1 MTAIEAPGG
10 RAQARGAGIVTAV
23 VGFAGTSAVVLTGLT
38 AVGASPSQAA
48 SGLLALCVTQGLGT
62 VLLAHRFR
70 RPITLSWST
79 PGAAL
84 LIGSGAVEGG
94 WAAAVGAFLVC
105 GILVL
110 ATALW
115 PLLGR
120 LVRLIPASVAAAML
134 AGVLLP
140 LCVATVTGAVAT
152 PLVVLPVV
160 LAWLAAAR
168 FAPRWAAPTG
178 LAAALAV
185 VGISLAVAGPA
196 PGSSLDLAHLV
207 PRIELTAPVFT
218 VAAAVA
224 LGVPLFVVTMASQNL
239 PGVAVLASFGYETP
253 WRAAMTTTAAAT
265 LVSAPFGG
273 HAVNLA
279 ALSAALSAAP
289 SAHPDP
295 DERWRAASTAGWTN
309 LVLGLASAAL
319 AAVIVAGPAGVVAA
333 AAGLALAPSL
343 ASSLASAMR
352 EPGAHLP
359 AIATFV
365 VAASGITVG
374 GLGAAFCALVVGVLV
389 HLALRTRATPRDRL
403 DRHEERDAA

>member
-1 MTAIEAPGG
+1 MTVSEAAGG
-10 RAQARGAGIVTAV
+10 RAQARGAGIATAV
-23 VGFAGTSAVVLTGLT
+23 VGFAGTSAVVLTGLG

-62 VLLAHRFR
+62 VLLAHRTR
-70 RPITLSWST
+70 RPITLAWST

-84 LIGSGAVEGG
+84 LIGSGGAEGG

-105 GILVL
+105 GILLL

-140 LCVATVTGAVAT
+140 LCVATVTAGVRT

-160 LAWLAAAR
+160 LAWLAACR
-168 FAPRWAAPTG
+168 WAPRWAAPAA

-185 VGISLAVAGPA
+185 VGIALAVAGPA
-196 PGSSLDLAHLV
+196 PGTSLDVADLV
-207 PRIELTAPVFT
+207 PRIELTAPAFT

-224 LGVPLFVVTMASQNL
+224 LGIPLFVVTMASQNL
-239 PGVAVLASFGYETP
+239 PGVAVLASFGYDTP

-265 LVSAPFGG
+265 LVSAPLGG

-279 ALSAALSAAP
+279 AISAALSAAP

-295 DERWRAASTAGWTN
+295 AERWRAASSAGWTN

-333 AAGLALAPSL
+333 AAGLALVPSL
-343 ASSLASAMR
+343 AASLASAVR

-359 AIATFV
+359 AVATFV

-374 GLGAAFCALVVGVLV
+374 GLGAAFCALVAGVLV
-389 HLALRTRATPRDRL
+389 HLALRTRRAPRDRL

>member
-1 MTAIEAPGG
+1 MTVSEATGG

-23 VGFAGTSAVVLTGLT
+23 VGFAGTSAVVLTGLA

-62 VLLAHRFR
+62 VLLARRTR

-140 LCVATVTGAVAT
+140 LCVATVTAAART
-152 PLVVLPVV
+152 PLVVLPVI
-160 LAWLAAAR
+160 LAWLAAVR
-168 FAPRWAAPTG
+168 WAPRWAAPTA

-185 VGISLAVAGPA
+185 VGIGLAVAGPV
-196 PGSSLDLAHLV
+196 PGTSLDIADLL

-224 LGVPLFVVTMASQNL
+224 LGIPLFVVTMASQNL

-279 ALSAALSAAP
+279 ALSAALSASP

-295 DERWRAASTAGWTN
+295 AERWRAASTAGWTN

-333 AAGLALAPSL
+333 AAGLALVPSL
-343 ASSLASAMR
+343 AASLASAVR
-352 EPGAHLP
+352 DPGAHLP
-359 AIATFV
+359 AVATFV

-389 HLALRTRATPRDRL
+389 HLSLLTRRAPRDRL

>member
-70 RPITLSWST
+70 RPITLAWST

-168 FAPRWAAPTG
+168 FAP
-178 LAAALAV
+178 
-185 VGISLAVAGPA
+185 
-196 PGSSLDLAHLV
+196 
-207 PRIELTAPVFT
+207 
-218 VAAAVA
+218 
-224 LGVPLFVVTMASQNL
+224 
-239 PGVAVLASFGYETP
+239 
-253 WRAAMTTTAAAT
+253 
-265 LVSAPFGG
+265 
-273 HAVNLA
+273 
-279 ALSAALSAAP
+279 
-289 SAHPDP
+289 
-295 DERWRAASTAGWTN
+295 
-309 LVLGLASAAL
+309 
-319 AAVIVAGPAGVVAA
+319 
-333 AAGLALAPSL
+333 
-343 ASSLASAMR
+343 
-352 EPGAHLP
+352 
-359 AIATFV
+359 
-365 VAASGITVG
+365 
-374 GLGAAFCALVVGVLV
+374 
-389 HLALRTRATPRDRL
+389 
-403 DRHEERDAA
+403 

>member
-1 MTAIEAPGG
+1 MTVSEAAGG
-10 RAQARGAGIVTAV
+10 RAQARGAGIATAV
-23 VGFAGTSAVVLTGLT
+23 VGFAGTSAVVLTGLR

-62 VLLAHRFR
+62 VLLAHRTR
-70 RPITLSWST
+70 RPITLAWST

-84 LIGSGAVEGG
+84 LIGSGGVEGG

-105 GILVL
+105 GILLL

-140 LCVATVTGAVAT
+140 LCVATVTAGVRT

-160 LAWLAAAR
+160 LAWLAACR
-168 FAPRWAAPTG
+168 WAPRWAAPAA

-185 VGISLAVAGPA
+185 VGIALAVAGPA
-196 PGSSLDLAHLV
+196 PGTSLDVADLV
-207 PRIELTAPVFT
+207 PRIELTAPAFT

-224 LGVPLFVVTMASQNL
+224 LGIPLFVVTMASQNL
-239 PGVAVLASFGYETP
+239 PGVAVLASFGYDTP

-265 LVSAPFGG
+265 LVSAPLGG

-279 ALSAALSAAP
+279 AISAALSAAP

-295 DERWRAASTAGWTN
+295 AERWRAASTAGWTN

-333 AAGLALAPSL
+333 AAGLALVPSL
-343 ASSLASAMR
+343 AASLASAVR

-359 AIATFV
+359 AVATFV
-365 VAASGITVG
+365 VAASGITVC
-374 GLGAAFCALVVGVLV
+374 GLGAAFCALVAGVLV
-389 HLALRTRATPRDRL
+389 HLALRTRRAQRDRL

>member
-1 MTAIEAPGG
+1 MTVSEAAGG
-10 RAQARGAGIVTAV
+10 RAQARGAGIATAV
-23 VGFAGTSAVVLTGLT
+23 VGFAGTSAIVLTGLG

-62 VLLAHRFR
+62 VLLAHRTR
-70 RPITLSWST
+70 RPITLAWST

-84 LIGSGAVEGG
+84 LIGSGGVEGG

-105 GILVL
+105 GILLL

-140 LCVATVTGAVAT
+140 LCVATVTAGVRT

-160 LAWLAAAR
+160 LAWLAACR
-168 FAPRWAAPTG
+168 WAPRWTAPAA

-185 VGISLAVAGPA
+185 VGIALAVAGPA
-196 PGSSLDLAHLV
+196 PGTSLDVADLV
-207 PRIELTAPVFT
+207 PRIELTAPAFT

-224 LGVPLFVVTMASQNL
+224 LGIPLFVVTMASQNL
-239 PGVAVLASFGYETP
+239 PGVAVLASFGYDTP

-265 LVSAPFGG
+265 LVSAPLGG

-279 ALSAALSAAP
+279 AISAALSAAP

-295 DERWRAASTAGWTN
+295 AERWRAASTAGWTN

-333 AAGLALAPSL
+333 AAGLALVPSL
-343 ASSLASAMR
+343 AASLASAVR

-359 AIATFV
+359 AVSTFV

-374 GLGAAFCALVVGVLV
+374 GLGAAFCALVAGVLV
-389 HLALRTRATPRDRL
+389 HLALRTRRAPRDRL

>member
-1 MTAIEAPGG
+1 MTVSEAAGG
-10 RAQARGAGIVTAV
+10 RAQARGAGIATAV
-23 VGFAGTSAVVLTGLT
+23 VGFAGTSAVVLTGLG

-62 VLLAHRFR
+62 VLLAHRTR
-70 RPITLSWST
+70 RPITLAWST

-84 LIGSGAVEGG
+84 LIGSGGVEGG

-105 GILVL
+105 GILLL

-140 LCVATVTGAVAT
+140 LCVATVTAGVRT

-160 LAWLAAAR
+160 LAWLAACR
-168 FAPRWAAPTG
+168 WAPRRAAPAA

-185 VGISLAVAGPA
+185 VGIALAVAGPA
-196 PGSSLDLAHLV
+196 PGTSLDVADLV
-207 PRIELTAPVFT
+207 PRIELTAPAFT

-224 LGVPLFVVTMASQNL
+224 LGIPLFVVTMASQNL
-239 PGVAVLASFGYETP
+239 PGVAVLASFGYDTP

-265 LVSAPFGG
+265 LVSAPLGG

-279 ALSAALSAAP
+279 AISAALSAAP
-289 SAHPDP
+289 SAHPNP
-295 DERWRAASTAGWTN
+295 AERWRAASTAGWTN

-319 AAVIVAGPAGVVAA
+319 AAVILAGPAGVVAA
-333 AAGLALAPSL
+333 AAGLALVPSL
-343 ASSLASAMR
+343 AASLASAVR

-359 AIATFV
+359 AVATFV

-374 GLGAAFCALVVGVLV
+374 GLGAAFCALVAGVLV
-389 HLALRTRATPRDRL
+389 HLALRTRRAPRDRL

>member
-1 MTAIEAPGG
+1 MTVSEVAGG
-10 RAQARGAGIVTAV
+10 RAQARGAGIATAV
-23 VGFAGTSAVVLTGLT
+23 VGFAGTSAVVLTGLG

-48 SGLLALCVTQGLGT
+48 SGLLALCVMQGLGT
-62 VLLAHRFR
+62 VLLAHRTR
-70 RPITLSWST
+70 RPITLAWST

-84 LIGSGAVEGG
+84 LIGSGGVEGG

-105 GILVL
+105 GILLL

-140 LCVATVTGAVAT
+140 LCVATVTAGVRT

-160 LAWLAAAR
+160 LAWLAACR
-168 FAPRWAAPTG
+168 WAPRWAAPAA

-185 VGISLAVAGPA
+185 VGIALAVAGPA
-196 PGSSLDLAHLV
+196 PGTSLDVADLV
-207 PRIELTAPVFT
+207 PRIELTAPAFT

-239 PGVAVLASFGYETP
+239 PGVAVLASFGYDTP

-265 LVSAPFGG
+265 LVSAPLGG

-279 ALSAALSAAP
+279 AISAALSAAP

-295 DERWRAASTAGWTN
+295 AERWRAASSAGWTN

-333 AAGLALAPSL
+333 AAGLALVPSL
-343 ASSLASAMR
+343 AASLASAVR

-359 AIATFV
+359 AVATFV
-365 VAASGITVG
+365 VAASGSTVG
-374 GLGAAFCALVVGVLV
+374 GLGAAFCALVAGVLV
-389 HLALRTRATPRDRL
+389 HLALRTRRAPRDRL

>member
-1 MTAIEAPGG
+1 MTVSEAAGG
-10 RAQARGAGIVTAV
+10 RAQARGAGIATAV
-23 VGFAGTSAVVLTGLT
+23 VGFAGTSAVVLTGLG

-62 VLLAHRFR
+62 VLLAHRTR
-70 RPITLSWST
+70 RPITLAWST

-84 LIGSGAVEGG
+84 LIGSGGVEGG

-105 GILVL
+105 GILLL

-140 LCVATVTGAVAT
+140 LCVATVTAGVRT

-160 LAWLAAAR
+160 LAWLAACR
-168 FAPRWAAPTG
+168 WAPRWAAPAA

-185 VGISLAVAGPA
+185 VGIALAVAGPA
-196 PGSSLDLAHLV
+196 PGTSLDVADLV
-207 PRIELTAPVFT
+207 PRIELTAPAFT

-224 LGVPLFVVTMASQNL
+224 LGIPLFVVTMASQNL
-239 PGVAVLASFGYETP
+239 PGVAVLASFGYDTP

-265 LVSAPFGG
+265 LVSAPLGG

-279 ALSAALSAAP
+279 AISAALSAAP

-295 DERWRAASTAGWTN
+295 AERWRAASSAGWTN

-333 AAGLALAPSL
+333 AAGLALVPSL
-343 ASSLASAMR
+343 AASLASAVR

-359 AIATFV
+359 AVATFV

-374 GLGAAFCALVVGVLV
+374 GLGAAFCALVAGVLV
-389 HLALRTRATPRDRL
+389 HLALRTRRAPRDRL

>member
-1 MTAIEAPGG
+1 MTASEAIGG

-23 VGFAGTSAVVLTGLT
+23 VGFAGTSAVVLTGLA

-62 VLLAHRFR
+62 VLLAQRTR
-70 RPITLSWST
+70 RPITLAWST

-105 GILVL
+105 GVLVL

-140 LCVATVTGAVAT
+140 LCVASVTAAVRT
-152 PLVVLPVV
+152 PLVVLPAVV
-160 LAWLAAAR
+160 AWLAAVR
-168 FAPRWAAPTG
+168 LAPRWAAPTA
-178 LAAALAV
+178 LAAALVV
-185 VGISLAVAGPA
+185 VGIALAVAGPA
-196 PGSSLDLAHLV
+196 PGTSLELADLV
-207 PRIELTAPVFT
+207 PRVELTAPAFT
-218 VAAAVA
+218 LAAAVA
-224 LGVPLFVVTMASQNL
+224 LGIPLFVVTMASQNL

-273 HAVNLA
+273 HVVNLA
-279 ALSAALSAAP
+279 AISAALSASP

-295 DERWRAASTAGWTN
+295 AERWRAARTAGWTN

-333 AAGLALAPSL
+333 AAGLALVPSL
-343 ASSLASAMR
+343 AASLASAVR
-352 EPGAHLP
+352 DPGGHLP
-359 AIATFV
+359 AVATFV

>member
-62 VLLAHRFR
+62 VLLARRFR

-140 LCVATVTGAVAT
+140 LCVATVTAAVAT

-160 LAWLAAAR
+160 VAWLVTAR
-168 FAPRWAAPTG
+168 WAPRWAAPAA
-178 LAAALAV
+178 LAAALVV
-185 VGISLAVAGPA
+185 VGIALAVQGPA
-196 PGSSLDLAHLV
+196 AGTSLDAGNLL
-207 PRIELTAPVFT
+207 PRIELTAPVLT
-218 VAAAVA
+218 LTAAVA

-253 WRAAMTTTAAAT
+253 WRAAMATTAAAT
-265 LVSAPFGG
+265 LLSAPFGG

-289 SAHPDP
+289 AAHPDP
-295 DERWRAASTAGWTN
+295 DERWRAATTAGWTN

-319 AAVIVAGPAGVVAA
+319 ASVIVAGPAGVVAA

-343 ASSLASAMR
+343 AASLASALR

-359 AIATFV
+359 AVATFV

-374 GLGAAFCALVVGVLV
+374 GLGAAFCALVAGVLV
-389 HLALRTRATPRDRL
+389 HLALRTRAHP
-403 DRHEERDAA
+403 A